1 MPNLNK
7 AETLYELLKT
17 ELGFSRAE
25 ADRYFTITKVD
36 QAVVVRMRNF
46 SWLETN
52 TWNVFIK
59 LMERLGAVHNENS
72 PVFAIGTV
80 SSHKEAKTDE
90 KVSYSLASS
99 KEGAWRISSRFS

>member
-25 ADRYFTITKVD
+25 ADRHFIITEVD

-46 SWLETN
+46 WLETK
-52 TWNVFIK
+52 TWNAFLV
-59 LMERLGAVHNENS
+59 LMHALGAE
-72 PVFAIGTV
+72 V
-80 SSHKEAKTDE
+80 SEDSHIFE
-90 KVSYSLASS
+90 
-99 KEGAWRISSRFS
+99 ISSQTILEAC